1 MTTRE
6 WKIED
11 GRWEMEDSGWNARS
25 VLECG
30 GKRSATPL
38 SGLAASEPKRR
49 RRCALPAHSTTW
61 RLWLVCFCFL
71 LCAFYFRA
79 WGQSYSLD
87 WHKISGGGGTSTN
100 GQYSVTGTI
109 GQPDAGGAMSGGQ
122 YSLTGG
128 FWSLIAVVQTAGRP
142 TLTIT
147 LSGNSVTVSW
157 PVAPAGVVLQQNND
171 LANPA
176 GWSPYGGTVSTAN
189 GVSSITLTSPTGSQF
204 YRLSKP

>member
-6 WKIED
+6 WKI
-11 GRWEMEDSGWNARS
+11 EDSGWNARS

-71 LCAFYFRA
+71 LSAFYFRA
-79 WGQSYSLD
+79 WGQSYSID
-87 WHKISGGGGTSTN
+87 WYKISGGGGTST
-100 GQYSVTGTI
+100 GATYQVTGTI
-109 GQPDAGGAMSGGQ
+109 GQPEAGSTMSGGQ

-128 FWSLIAVVQTAGRP
+128 FWGLIAVVQTAGAPR
-142 TLTIT
+142 LTIT
-147 LSGNSVTVSW
+147 RSVNSVTVSW
-157 PVAPAGVVLQQNND
+157 PVGSGGFVLQQNNN

-176 GWSPYGGTVSTAN
+176 SWSPYGGTVNTAN
-189 GVSSITLTSPTGSQF
+189 GVSSITLTSPTGTLF
-204 YRLSKP
+204 FRLKTP